1 MMEAIDTIRRKRLM
15 TNILFDLHTHHDR
28 CGHAV
33 GKIEDYIQAAVEKG
47 LHYIAISDHSP
58 FFYSEEDQLFP
69 GIAMAKSEL
78 EAYVKEVL
86 TLKEKYKDKIHV
98 LLSLESDYFPQHEEL
113 YRRELSKYPFDV
125 VIGSVHWVNEEN
137 IFKRGRWEG
146 FDEAQHIKE
155 KEDYYKLIQA
165 SAKSGIFQVLG
176 HIDAMKGFYP
186 EFSKIETPIINETLQ
201 VISQEGVAIEV
212 NTSGKM
218 KDCGG
223 WYPSNEI
230 LERALH
236 FGVDISFG
244 SDSHVPERIGEDYT
258 DVQKTLKDIG
268 FKEMVFYVNKKRK
281 VVPL

>member
-1 MMEAIDTIRRKRLM
+1 M

-58 FFYSEEDQLFP
+58 FFYSDEDQLHP

-78 EAYVKEVL
+78 DSYVKEVL

-98 LLSLESDYFPQHEEL
+98 LLSLESDYFPEHENI
-113 YRRELSKYPFDV
+113 YRENINKHPFDF
-125 VIGSVHWVNEEN
+125 VIGSVHWVNDAS
-137 IFKRGRWEG
+137 IFKRGRWDG
-146 FDEAQHIKE
+146 LHEADRIKN

-165 SAKSGIFQVLG
+165 SAKSGLFQVLG

-186 EFSKIETPIINETLQ
+186 EFAQIETPIIDETLKI
-201 VISQEGVAIEV
+201 ISSEGVAIEV
-212 NTSGKM
+212 NTSGKT

-244 SDSHVPERIGEDYT
+244 SDSHVPERIGEDYV
-258 DVQKTLKDIG
+258 DVQKTLKEIG
-268 FKEMVFYVNKKRK
+268 FREMVYYVDKKRQ
-281 VVPL
+281 VVRL